1 MSALPE
7 SLQYLLSRLL
17 TTVAVVA
24 GAIVLLFSLTLLVP
38 GNPAEVLLG
47 PRATPQMI
55 VEFAQRMGL
64 DRPLWERLLR
74 FFGQLLQG
82 DFGNDIISGRPIRT
96 MVLEVMPY
104 TITLTFASIGL
115 AIAIGLPLGAYAATH
130 PNSLLDRVAA
140 LISVAFIA
148 MPNFVVAVFLVLVFS
163 IWLNW
168 LPVLGASQSGELGD
182 QLVRL
187 ILPATALALS
197 WIGYLARL
205 VRSSLL
211 EVLGEPYIRTGRAY
225 GVSERRMVFKY
236 ALKNACIPTLAILG
250 LGIGRLLGGAIFA
263 EVIFARPGIGTL
275 IFDAISARNY
285 PIVQAGTFV
294 IVLLFVVTNLL
305 VDMSYAWIDPRIRSA
320 TRSAT

>member
-7 SLQYLLSRLL
+7 PLQYLLSRLV
-17 TTVAVVA
+17 TTVVVVA
-24 GAIVLLFSLTLLVP
+24 GAIVLLFALTLLVP
-38 GNPAEVLLG
+38 GNPAQVLLG
-47 PRATPQMI
+47 PRATPEMI
-55 VEFAQRMGL
+55 ADFAQRMGL

-82 DFGNDIISGRPIRT
+82 DFGNDILSGRPIRD
-96 MVLEVMPY
+96 MVLEVMPF
-104 TITLTFASIGL
+104 TVTLTFSAIGL
-115 AIAIGLPLGAYAATH
+115 AVAVGLPLGAYAATH
-130 PNSLLDRVAA
+130 PGSAVDRIAA
-140 LISVAFIA
+140 LVSVAFIA

-163 IWLNW
+163 IWLDW
-168 LPVLGASQSGELGD
+168 LPVLGASQTGDLGD

-187 ILPATALALS
+187 ILPATALALG

-205 VRSSLL
+205 VRASLL

-225 GVSERRMVFKY
+225 GVPEWRMVFKY

-250 LGIGRLLGGAIFA
+250 LGVGRLLGGAIFA
-263 EVIFARPGIGTL
+263 EVVFARPGIGTL
-275 IFDAISARNY
+275 IFDAISSRNY

-294 IVLLFVVTNLL
+294 IVLLFVVTNLV

-320 TRSAT
+320 TRGTS

>member
-7 SLQYLLSRLL
+7 SLQYLLSRLV

-24 GAIVLLFSLTLLVP
+24 GAIVLLFALTLLVP
-38 GNPAEVLLG
+38 GNPAQVLLG
-47 PRATPQMI
+47 PRATPEMI
-55 VEFAQRMGL
+55 ADFAQRMGL

-82 DFGNDIISGRPIRT
+82 DFGNDILTGRPIRT
-96 MVLEVMPY
+96 MVLEVMPF
-104 TITLTFASIGL
+104 TITLTFAAIGL
-115 AIAIGLPLGAYAATH
+115 AILVGLPLGAYAATH
-130 PNSLLDRVAA
+130 PNSALDRIAA

-148 MPNFVVAVFLVLVFS
+148 MPNFVVAVFLVLIFS
-163 IWLNW
+163 IWLDW

-225 GVSERRMVFKY
+225 GISERRVVFKY

-320 TRSAT
+320 TRSTT